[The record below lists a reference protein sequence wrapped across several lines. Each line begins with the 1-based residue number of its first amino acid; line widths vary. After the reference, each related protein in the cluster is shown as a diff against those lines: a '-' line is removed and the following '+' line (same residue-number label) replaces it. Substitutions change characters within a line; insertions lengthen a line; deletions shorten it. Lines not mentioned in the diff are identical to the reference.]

1 MHNNPLHS
9 AALHKL
15 DDFLSDYTAVY
26 NKAKDFYKNNYPSLT
41 DSVIEAKAH
50 KLAEV
55 RLGLTTAINSQSS
68 STYLPLPP
76 QPNTRHSLPTQ

>member
-1 MHNNPLHS
+1 MHN

-26 NKAKDFYKNNYPSLT
+26 NKAKDFYKNNYASLT

-55 RLGLTTAINSQSS
+55 RLGLTS
-68 STYLPLPP
+68 
-76 QPNTRHSLPTQ
+76 NTNA